1 MVEIL
6 AALRKFVAMVKKL
19 YDMFG
24 MGGIF
29 DELTRLI

>member
-1 MVEIL
+1 MSSILEI
-6 AALRKFVAMVKKL
+6 LRKFVAIVKKI
-19 YDMFG
+19 YDIFG